1 MNVIWGMS
9 VEMRLAVLL
18 VTGLISLLL
27 IGSAHDALSGET
39 SASAKQV
46 VAVGQAIYVKQCAR
60 CHGDDLQG
68 QPNFRQRLPNGK
80 MPAPAHDETGHTW
93 HHPDWQ
99 LFEITKTG
107 QQPFR
112 PPEYKTDMP
121 AYKDILTDGE
131 IWAVLAFIKN
141 SWPIYIQER
150 QSEFS
155 RTMLR

>member
-1 MNVIWGMS
+1 
-9 VEMRLAVLL
+9 MRLAVLL
-18 VTGLISLLL
+18 VSALISLLL
-27 IGSAHDALSGET
+27 IGSARDAFSGENF
-39 SASAKQV
+39 ARAKQV

-99 LFEITKTG
+99 LFEITKTAR
-107 QQPFR
+107 QPFR
-112 PPEYKTDMP
+112 PSEYKTDMP
-121 AYKDILTDGE
+121 AYKDILTDEE

-141 SWPIYIQER
+141 SWPVNIQER
-150 QSEFS
+150 QSEIS

>member
-1 MNVIWGMS
+1 
-9 VEMRLAVLL
+9 MRLAVLL
-18 VTGLISLLL
+18 VTVLISLHL
-27 IGSAHDALSGET
+27 IGSARDVLSGEK

-93 HHPDWQ
+93 HHADWQ

-107 QQPFR
+107 RQPFR
-112 PPEYKTDMP
+112 PPEYETDMP
-121 AYKDILTDGE
+121 AYKDILTDEE

-141 SWPIYIQER
+141 SWPVNIQER

>member
-1 MNVIWGMS
+1 
-9 VEMRLAVLL
+9 MRLAVLL
-18 VTGLISLLL
+18 VTALISLLL
-27 IGSAHDALSGET
+27 IGSARDVLSGEK

-93 HHPDWQ
+93 HHADWQ

-107 QQPFR
+107 RQPFR

-121 AYKDILTDGE
+121 AYKDILTDEE
-131 IWAVLAFIKN
+131 IWAVLASIKN
-141 SWPIYIQER
+141 SWPVNIQER

>member
-1 MNVIWGMS
+1 
-9 VEMRLAVLL
+9 MRLAVLL
-18 VTGLISLLL
+18 VTALISLPL
-27 IGSAHDALSGET
+27 IGSGRDALSGKKST
-39 SASAKQV
+39 SVEQV

-68 QPNFRQRLPNGK
+68 QPNFRQPLPNGK
-80 MPAPAHDETGHTW
+80 MPASALDETGHTW

-107 QQPFR
+107 RQPFR

-121 AYKDILTDGE
+121 AYKDILTDEE
-131 IWAVLAFIKN
+131 IWAVLAFINN
-141 SWPIYIQER
+141 SWPVNIQER
-150 QSEFS
+150 QSDIS

>member
-1 MNVIWGMS
+1 
-9 VEMRLAVLL
+9 MRLAVLL
-18 VTGLISLLL
+18 VTALISLPL
-27 IGSAHDALSGET
+27 IGSGRDALSGKKST
-39 SASAKQV
+39 SVEQV

-80 MPAPAHDETGHTW
+80 MPASALDETGHTW

-107 QQPFR
+107 RQPFR

-121 AYKDILTDGE
+121 AYKDILTDEE
-131 IWAVLAFIKN
+131 IWAVLAFINN
-141 SWPIYIQER
+141 SWPVNIQER
-150 QSEFS
+150 QSDIS

>member
-1 MNVIWGMS
+1 
-9 VEMRLAVLL
+9 MRLAVLL
-18 VTGLISLLL
+18 VTALISLLL
-27 IGSAHDALSGET
+27 IGSARDVLSGEK

-80 MPAPAHDETGHTW
+80 MPAPAHDETGHTC
-93 HHPDWQ
+93 HHADWQ

-107 QQPFR
+107 RQPFR

-121 AYKDILTDGE
+121 AYKDILTDEE

-141 SWPIYIQER
+141 SWPVNIQER

>member
-1 MNVIWGMS
+1 
-9 VEMRLAVLL
+9 MRLAVLL
-18 VTGLISLLL
+18 VTALISLLL
-27 IGSAHDALSGET
+27 IGSARDVLSGENA
-39 SASAKQV
+39 ASTKQV

-93 HHPDWQ
+93 HHADWQ

-107 QQPFR
+107 RQPFR

-121 AYKDILTDGE
+121 AYKDILTDEE
-131 IWAVLAFIKN
+131 IWAVLAFMVVSQGWWKIG
-141 SWPIYIQER
+141 E
-150 QSEFS
+150 
-155 RTMLR
+155 LA

>member
-1 MNVIWGMS
+1 
-9 VEMRLAVLL
+9 MRLAVLL
-18 VTGLISLLL
+18 VTALISLLL
-27 IGSAHDALSGET
+27 IGSGRDALSGEK
-39 SASAKQV
+39 SVSAKQV

-107 QQPFR
+107 RQPFR

-131 IWAVLAFIKN
+131 IWAVLAFINN
-141 SWPIYIQER
+141 SWPVNIQER
-150 QSEFS
+150 QSDIS

>member
-1 MNVIWGMS
+1 
-9 VEMRLAVLL
+9 MRLAVLL
-18 VTGLISLLL
+18 VTALISLLL
-27 IGSAHDALSGET
+27 IGSARDVLSGEK

-107 QQPFR
+107 RQPFR

-121 AYKDILTDGE
+121 AYKDILTDEE

-141 SWPIYIQER
+141 SWPVNIQER